1 MDQGKR
7 DKGSQMA
14 DSPSLL
20 WSIRFLPQYLASE
33 FYLIIKN
40 VTSIVFQN
48 ISYSWSVSKIYI
60 KNLTEGNFNIFIVTI
75 IIIYSSLTYK
85 SLFYFK

>member
-14 DSPSLL
+14 DSLSLF

-40 VTSIVFQN
+40 ITSIVFQN

-60 KNLTEGNFNIFIVTI
+60 KNLTESIVTI
-75 IIIYSSLTYK
+75 IIIYS
-85 SLFYFK
+85 